1 MSPRA
6 LKRWLLLIAA
16 SLLALSG
23 ALWARY
29 GSEVFLQ
36 GLGPLFCA

>member
-1 MSPRA
+1 MSPQA
-6 LKRWLLLIAA
+6 LKRWLLLAA
-16 SLLALSG
+16 AALLAMAGL
-23 ALWARY
+23 LWARF

>member
-1 MSPRA
+1 LSPRT
-6 LKRWLLLIAA
+6 LKRWLLLAAA
-16 SLLALSG
+16 SVLALSG

>member
-1 MSPRA
+1 MSTRA
-6 LKRWLLLIAA
+6 LTRVLLLAA
-16 SLLALSG
+16 SLVLLLAG

-29 GSEVFLQ
+29 GSEIFLL

>member
-1 MSPRA
+1 MSTRA
-6 LKRWLLLIAA
+6 LKRRLLLIAA
-16 SLLALSG
+16 ALLAAAG

-29 GSEVFLQ
+29 GSEIFLQ

>member
-1 MSPRA
+1 MSTRA
-6 LKRWLLLIAA
+6 LKRWLLLVAA
-16 SLLALSG
+16 ALLAAAG

-29 GSEVFLQ
+29 GSEIFVQ

>member
-1 MSPRA
+1 MSTRA
-6 LKRWLLLIAA
+6 LKRSLLLLAA
-16 SLLALSG
+16 LLLALAG

-29 GSEVFLQ
+29 GSEIFLQ

>member
-6 LKRWLLLIAA
+6 LKRSLLLAA
-16 SLLALSG
+16 AALLAAAG

-29 GSEVFLQ
+29 GSEIFVQ

>member
-1 MSPRA
+1 MSARA
-6 LKRWLLLIAA
+6 LKRWLLLVAA
-16 SLLALSG
+16 ALLAAAG

-29 GSEVFLQ
+29 GSEIFVQ

>member
-6 LKRWLLLIAA
+6 LKRMLLLAA
-16 SLLALSG
+16 ALVLLLAG

-29 GSEVFLQ
+29 GNEIFLR

>member
-6 LKRWLLLIAA
+6 LKRSLLLVAA
-16 SLLALSG
+16 ALLAAAG

-29 GSEVFLQ
+29 GSEVFVQ

>member
-16 SLLALSG
+16 AVMAAAG

-29 GSEVFLQ
+29 GSEIFLQ